1 MTQPTDAE
9 KSLTVLLEELP
20 QWSSLQI
27 YKVFPG
33 EYRIGYT
40 VEVNGGKYTFIPGT
54 PNYFPLEEAAAHCL
68 DALRYRLQEISKETT
83 P

>member
-1 MTQPTDAE
+1 MTE
-9 KSLTVLLEELP
+9 SLMQLLEELP

-27 YKVFPG
+27 YKVFPR

-40 VEVNGGKYTFIPGT
+40 MEINGMKYTFIPAT

-68 DALRYRLQEISKETT
+68 DALRYRLQWIEEESA